1 MERTTDISDKLHPN
15 VQYLEP
21 IYNNYGAK
29 VNFSGII
36 ETIKCFEDNSLVR
49 EAVASEGAGRVLVID
64 AGGSSRCAMFGDQLA
79 AKAIGN
85 GWEGVVVYGMI
96 RDADVIQEM
105 QIGIRALGTHP
116 LKSIKNGLGE
126 KNLEVN
132 FSGVRFLPGK
142 YLYADLDGVIVV
154 EEKI

>member
-1 MERTTDISDKLHPN
+1 
-15 VQYLEP
+15 
-21 IYNNYGAK
+21 
-29 VNFSGII
+29 
-36 ETIKCFEDNSLVR
+36 
-49 EAVASEGAGRVLVID
+49 
-64 AGGSSRCAMFGDQLA
+64 MFGDQLA